1 MTTTHDTIPFIDNL
15 VDDFNKIQELILPNE
30 PTTAQNLSVHL
41 TKILILTCA
50 SYYEQQ
56 LQNTYIEYAKR
67 EAERYGNKPHGFEID
82 KKDKSIYQKFS
93 FGRIEDSED
102 LSQLPEIRRMLE
114 PLKSFGEKFKEQVYN
129 EINGDSDKERQLKA
143 FQEIFAIRNLIAHQT
158 FVEFTSNKIRGK
170 SFLDIKQLHEEAIKF
185 VEYLKDKFC

>member
-1 MTTTHDTIPFIDNL
+1 MVTNDTIPFIEDL
-15 VDDFNKIQELILPNE
+15 IDDFNKVQELILPNE

-56 LQNTYIEYAKR
+56 LQNAYITYAQRESDRYAD
-67 EAERYGNKPHGFEID
+67 KPHGFDND
-82 KKDKSIYQKFS
+82 KRDKSVYQKFT
-93 FGRIEDSED
+93 FGKIENSED

-114 PLKSFGEKFKEQVYN
+114 PLKFFGEKFRDKIYDEVNGDVNKEQ
-129 EINGDSDKERQLKA
+129 QLKA

-170 SFLDIKQLHEEAIKF
+170 SFTDIKNMHDEAIKF
-185 VEYLKDKFC
+185 VEYLKNKFT